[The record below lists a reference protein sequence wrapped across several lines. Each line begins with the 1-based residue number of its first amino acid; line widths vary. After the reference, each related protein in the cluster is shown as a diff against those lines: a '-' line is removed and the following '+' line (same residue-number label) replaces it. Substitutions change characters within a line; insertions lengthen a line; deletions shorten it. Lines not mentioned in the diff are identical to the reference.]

1 MCAACTGVAPCGVI
15 AAATVAA
22 AMTPQGA
29 TPVQAAHTMA
39 YTAAGVAVFVY
50 AVGLICSF
58 FLPEPGHE
66 DMDEAETTP
75 GHGFPVVGQR

>member
-1 MCAACTGVAPCGVI
+1 M
-15 AAATVAA
+15 AA
-22 AMTPQGA
+22 AMTPAGA

-39 YTAAGVAVFVY
+39 YTAAGVAAFVY
-50 AVGLICSF
+50 AVGFICSF

-66 DMDEAETTP
+66 DVDEHGVAP